1 MRRSLETSRVA
12 APLLLPAL
20 ALALTLALGAG
31 GVGPSGP
38 VWSQG
43 ATAQTPKTKSG
54 PADKSAQKPAPPL
67 PQVHY
72 GTKGL
77 PRPVLDMREALLA
90 AIEAG
95 DIEELRHAWD
105 LNEAKPDLGADS
117 KGDPVAHWKRLS
129 GDGEGR
135 EVLAALSLVLDAG
148 HVVLRSGPDL
158 ENNQVY
164 VWPYF
169 AEWPLDKLTPKQE
182 VELLRLV
189 PPAAVREMKAKG
201 RYTHWRLVIG
211 ADGTWLALRKGN

>member
-1 MRRSLETSRVA
+1 MRRSLVTTLVA
-12 APLLLPAL
+12 ASILLL
-20 ALALTLALGAG
+20 ALAAAGLGPN
-31 GVGPSGP
+31 VPP
-38 VWSQG
+38 WSQG
-43 ATAQTPKTKSG
+43 EATAQAPKAKPG
-54 PADKSAQKPAPPL
+54 PADKPAQKPAPSP
-67 PQVHY
+67 PQVHR

-95 DIEELRHAWD
+95 DIGELRHAWD
-105 LNEAKPDLGADS
+105 LNEAKPDLGDES

-135 EVLAALSLVLDAG
+135 EILAALSLVLDTG
-148 HVVLRSGPDL
+148 YVVLRSGPDL

-169 AEWPLDKLTPKQE
+169 AEWPLEKLTPKQE

-189 PPAAVREMKAKG
+189 PPAALREMKAKG
-201 RYTHWRLVIG
+201 KYTHWRLAIG
-211 ADGTWLALRKGN
+211 ADGTWLAWRKGD

>member
-1 MRRSLETSRVA
+1 MRRSLETGLVA
-12 APLLLPAL
+12 ASILL
-20 ALALTLALGAG
+20 LALGAG
-31 GVGPSGP
+31 SIGPSVP
-38 VWSQG
+38 LWLQG
-43 ATAQTPKTKSG
+43 ATAQTPKAKSG
-54 PADKSAQKPAPPL
+54 PADKPAQKPAPPP
-67 PQVHY
+67 PQIHY

-77 PRPVLDMREALLA
+77 PRPVLDLREALLA

-105 LNEAKPDLGADS
+105 LNEAKPDLGADA

-148 HVVLRSGPDL
+148 YVVLRSGPDL

-169 AEWPLDKLTPKQE
+169 AEWPLEKLTPKQE

-201 RYTHWRLVIG
+201 KYTHWRLAIG